1 MTAGVLQRLRGGL
14 VVSCQAPEDDPLSG
28 PLVMARMA
36 ATVAA
41 AGAAAIRA
49 EGLEDLRAVRDRVAL
64 PLIGLWKDGDA
75 EVYITPTLDHALA
88 VAKTGV
94 EVVAV
99 DGTRRPRPDGLDLA
113 TVVRTVQRET
123 GVLVMADVATLE
135 DGLAAEVAGVDLV
148 GTTLSGYTVDSP
160 PPSGPDLPLVAA
172 LAGRLRIPVLAEGRI
187 RTPAEARA
195 ARDAG
200 AWAVVVGTAI
210 TRPQAIASWF
220 VEGLRG

>member
-1 MTAGVLQRLRGGL
+1 MTAGVLERLRGGL

-28 PLVMARMA
+28 PPVMARMA

-49 EGLEDLRAVRDRVAL
+49 EGLDDLRAVRDRVAL
-64 PLIGLWKDGDA
+64 PLIGLWKDGGA

-88 VAKTGV
+88 VAKIGV

-113 TVVRTVQRET
+113 TVVRTVQREA

-135 DGLAAEVAGVDLV
+135 DGLAAEAAGADLV
-148 GTTLSGYTVDSP
+148 GTTLSGYTRDSP
-160 PPSGPDLPLVAA
+160 APSGPDLPLVAA
-172 LAGRLRIPVLAEGRI
+172 LAARLRVPVLAEGRI

>member
-220 VEGLRG
+220 AEGLRG